1 MSISL
6 KIRKM
11 PTKIAIK
18 GKMSFKTAGEVTN
31 IKRKHTTQMATGNQ
45 AAIKKI
51 IVHLFIDRR
60 KIKTRVMMA
69 STIA

>member
-6 KIRKM
+6 KIMKM
-11 PTKIAIK
+11 PTKIAMK
-18 GKMSFKTAGEVTN
+18 GKMSFKTAGEVTK

-51 IVHLFIDRR
+51 TVHLVIGR
-60 KIKTRVMMA
+60 KTRTRVMTA
-69 STIA
+69 TTIA